1 MADCAGLAGHAA
13 AVDTADD
20 IELLRRTR
28 QREGLANDELQR
40 FKAEIIIDG
49 PVVNGDLARAG
60 INTHAGNGFFS
71 CGRCRKNRDCYRTY
85 SFSSFLKTPIPE
97 ASEQH
102 AYGQRLY
109 KRAGGSAHCGQ

>member
-40 FKAEIIIDG
+40 FKAEMIL
-49 PVVNGDLARAG
+49 PVPG
-60 INTHAGNGFFS
+60 
-71 CGRCRKNRDCYRTY
+71 
-85 SFSSFLKTPIPE
+85 
-97 ASEQH
+97 
-102 AYGQRLY
+102 
-109 KRAGGSAHCGQ
+109 

>member
-28 QREGLANDELQR
+28 QREGLANDQLQR

-60 INTHAGNGFFS
+60 INTHAGNGFFPAA
-71 CGRCRKNRDCYRTY
+71 GAVKIGIAYRTY
-85 SFSSFLKTPIPE
+85 SFSSFLKTPIPR
-97 ASEQH
+97 
-102 AYGQRLY
+102 GF
-109 KRAGGSAHCGQ
+109 